1 MRRTLSGLLLF
12 LGLFLM
18 CADSV
23 GIVIA
28 GLAIFATGAISG
40 GAFQKKE
47 NCAR

>member
-28 GLAIFATGAISG
+28 GLLVFVAGAISG